1 MSWDKFAQTTS
12 QLLCILD
19 ADGDVVEAN
28 QAWKVL
34 LGYSLELVKKCHLL
48 ELVHPDDRTKTSNAI
63 ADVLTSKEDV
73 TLVQRMARID
83 GTYAWIEWNISLIDE
98 AIYAFGVDITKR
110 RDRELSLWEE
120 RELFEM
126 LDTKLG
132 LGRWR
137 YDIPTGRRY
146 WTQTVTE
153 LYKRGPDLDIDATED
168 GLEFYHP
175 DDREMIAE
183 KMRIAVSEGT
193 PFEFQARI
201 PQKTGPPRWVES
213 RGLVTTSEDGEPLV
227 VHGVLQEIARTRQ
240 HRWQAHERMKFMTLF
255 QESPDAY
262 AVMDMAN
269 QKISDCNTA
278 TEVLLGCTKEQL
290 IGLTLADISP
300 EFQPDGC
307 RSDEGAQVLIQKCV
321 EEGPQQFEW
330 THRRFD
336 GSNVIMEVTAAVL
349 NLDGRRVVLGCWR
362 DITTFK
368 QLETQLKHER
378 AKFRALFYESP
389 DAYIVLDLTEGRFVD
404 CNPATELL
412 LGGRKGQ
419 LIGMTVADISPEY
432 QPDGTKSSI
441 GALRWL
447 SAALDTLDERI
458 AEDRA
463 SNRFDWLCRRFD
475 GQVILLEMATAV
487 MRVGGQP
494 LLLACWR
501 DVTSIRKQAA
511 QLQRANTELE
521 QFAYRTSHDLK
532 APLVTIKN
540 LSAFIEEDVKSGELV
555 EAQKNA
561 AFVGK
566 QASKLL
572 GLVADIL
579 ALARSEIAVQE
590 KSVFDLKELVDEVC
604 ASLQSII
611 TNKKVDVRCELPAG
625 STLYS
630 QRPRIRLILANL
642 ISNGIKYSDPQ
653 KKTRFVLIR
662 YHVDEDAHLLVSD
675 NGLGVA
681 KAEQERIFD
690 AFTRFHPVAAEGSG
704 LGLSIVQKNVDALG
718 GTITYNKLDSGSQ
731 FHITIPNAGGESS

>member
-1 MSWDKFAQTTS
+1 MPWYKFAQITNR
-12 QLLCILD
+12 LLCVLD
-19 ADGDVVEAN
+19 ANWVVVEAN
-28 QAWKVL
+28 KTWETS
-34 LGYSLELVKKCHLL
+34 LGHSLDTVKKRHFL
-48 ELVHPDDRTKTSNAI
+48 ELVHPDDRVKTSNAI
-63 ADVLTSKEDV
+63 ARVLTSGEDI
-73 TLVQRMARID
+73 TLVQRMLHVD
-83 GTYAWIEWNISLIDE
+83 GTYLWIEWSFLVNDG
-98 AIYAFGVDITKR
+98 AIYASGTNVTERQDN
-110 RDRELSLWEE
+110 ELAFKQEQD
-120 RELFEM
+120 LFEM
-126 LDTKLG
+126 LDTQLG

-137 YDIPTGRRY
+137 YDILTGRRY

-153 LYKRGPDLDIDATED
+153 LYQREPDLDTDATED

-183 KMRIAVSEGT
+183 KMRIAVAEGT

-201 PQKTGPPRWVES
+201 PQEDGPPRWVES
-213 RGLVTTSEDGEPLV
+213 RGLVTKSKDGEPLV

-240 HRWQAHERMKFMTLF
+240 HRWQASERIKFMTLF
-255 QESPDAY
+255 EESPDAY
-262 AVMDMAN
+262 VVFDLGDESFN
-269 QKISDCNTA
+269 NCNA
-278 TEVLLGCTKEQL
+278 AAEVLLGCTKEQL
-290 IGLTLADISP
+290 IGLSPTDISP
-300 EFQPDGC
+300 EFQPDGQ
-307 RSDEGAQVLIQKCV
+307 RSDVKGPPLFQECV
-321 EEGPQQFEW
+321 EKGSKRFEW
-330 THRRFD
+330 THKRFD
-336 GSNVIMEVTAAVL
+336 GSNIVLEVTAAL
-349 NLDGRRVVLGCWR
+349 MSLDGQESILCCWR
-362 DITTFK
+362 DITKLK
-368 QLETQLKHER
+368 QLEAQLKRER

-389 DAYIVLDLTEGRFVD
+389 DAYVVLDLTEGRFVD

-412 LGGRKGQ
+412 LVGKKEQ
-419 LIGMTVADISPEY
+419 LIGMTIADISPEY

-447 SAALDTLDERI
+447 SAALDTLDERN
-458 AEDRA
+458 AEDGP
-463 SNRFDWLCRRFD
+463 SNRFDWLCSRFD
-475 GQVILLEMATAV
+475 GQAILLEMATAV
-487 MRVGGQP
+487 MRVDGQP

-501 DVTSIRKQAA
+501 DVTSIRKQAR

-540 LSAFIEEDVKSGELV
+540 LSTFIEEDVKSGELV

-572 GLVADIL
+572 GLVVDIL

-590 KSVFDLKELVDEVC
+590 KSAFDLKELVDEVC
-604 ASLQSII
+604 ASLQSFII
-611 TNKKVDVRCELPAG
+611 NKKVDVRCELPAG

-630 QRPRIRLILANL
+630 QRPRIRLILTNL

-653 KKTRFVLIR
+653 KETRFVSIQ
-662 YHVDEDAHLLVSD
+662 YCVDEDVHLIVSD

-681 KAEQERIFD
+681 ETDQERIFD

-731 FHITIPNAGGESS
+731 FHIIIPNAGGHSS